1 MKCPYCQSWIAD
13 GSETCPVCR
22 ASLPSPDGPSET
34 TPFSRDRESDYRS
47 DDSLP
52 TTAKILVW
60 AGMFFA
66 TILTAVI
73 VAVLY
78 FSWRKEYPNKASQLN
93 MHCWLA
99 FFVGIAL
106 NAGCVFVMIRGLK
119 TGMGGGV
126 RTSSAAVSVRREAE
140 QFRDYVEDIRSQ
152 HKPAGREVTADE
164 ATRTIVI
171 RYPLA
176 GKASD
181 LRSPEEFKARFKA
194 QAVKDPGFRRY
205 DLVQIRELGIT
216 IVYRLATADGKTVD
230 ISFAPTDWESGGAGA
245 TE

>member
-1 MKCPYCQSWIAD
+1 MKCPYCESWIAD

-34 TPFSRDRESDYRS
+34 TPFSRDRESGYRS

-140 QFRDYVEDIRSQ
+140 QFRDYVEVIRRENE
-152 HKPAGREVTADE
+152 PAGQKVTADE

-171 RYPLA
+171 RCSLA

-181 LRSPEEFKARFKA
+181 LRSIEEFKGVLKARA
-194 QAVKDPGFRRY
+194 LQSAVFRQ
-205 DLVQIRELGIT
+205 DHKQIRELGIT
-216 IVYRLATADGKTVD
+216 IVYRLVTSDGKTIDV
-230 ISFAPTDWESGGAGA
+230 SFAPTDWESGEAGT